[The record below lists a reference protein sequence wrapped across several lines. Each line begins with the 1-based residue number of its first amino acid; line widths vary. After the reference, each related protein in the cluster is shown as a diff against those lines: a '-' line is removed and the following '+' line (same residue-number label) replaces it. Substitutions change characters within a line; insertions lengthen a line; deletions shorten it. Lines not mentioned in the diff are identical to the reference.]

1 MPDALEEE
9 FAMTANHCV
18 NPRKSVRIEGARI
31 APFGLSGAAGVAS
44 ACLFMAAAAVLL
56 SGCSF
61 DAAFPAV
68 HDMPAART
76 ETLLTP
82 DEIKQ
87 STENLI
93 SDRDRLAAMAGG
105 VQR

>member
-1 MPDALEEE
+1 V
-9 FAMTANHCV
+9 TTY
-18 NPRKSVRIEGARI
+18 RSI
-31 APFGLSGAAGVAS
+31 AGIAS
-44 ACLFMAAAAVLL
+44 AGLLVAAASVLL

-61 DAAFPAV
+61 DGAFPAV

-82 DEIKQ
+82 DEVQQ
-87 STENLI
+87 STDKLI
-93 SDRDRLAAMAGG
+93 SDRDRLAAMASG